1 MPDRIDKLRA
11 TLAELEQELSE
22 VDALDDAARQRLQ
35 EVSDEIS
42 AVLRRSDPD
51 LNHLKLDPPHTVREQ
66 LLENVE
72 AFRVQHPTLAGILQ
86 RLVDGLAQLG
96 I

>member
-1 MPDRIDKLRA
+1 MDRIERLRA
-11 TLAELEQELSE
+11 TLAELEAELAE
-22 VDALDDAARQRLQ
+22 VD
-35 EVSDEIS
+35 S
-42 AVLRRSDPD
+42 
-51 LNHLKLDPPHTVREQ
+51 LDPASRARLEQVAAEITEVLHRNASSAEDTPIEPPHNMREQ
-66 LLENVE
+66 LTENVT